1 MRKLTTRFTFLRKE
15 INMLGY
21 IVAIIVLNSLVYL
34 KLRHVDT
41 YSNIEII
48 VIQLIITIL
57 FITNIYFRL
66 NIALGITSVIIILAI
81 MLFFIIRKRLI
92 TKHIDDSSNV
102 GN

>member
-1 MRKLTTRFTFLRKE
+1 
-15 INMLGY
+15 MLGY
-21 IVAIIVLNSLVYL
+21 IVAIIVLNSFVYL

-48 VIQLIITIL
+48 VIQLITTIL
-57 FITNIYFRL
+57 YITNIYFWL
-66 NIALGITSVIIILAI
+66 NIVLGITSVIIILTI

-102 GN
+102 DN